1 MGRLHQVYLEGKI
14 YSCLHCQSHLALY
27 EDIVSKDF
35 HSRHGKA
42 YLFNTVVNA
51 RVGRQEERLMT
62 TGMHTVADIF
72 CIGCGSLL
80 GWKYVAAHEK
90 SQKYKEGRFI
100 LERAKVTGPDGGSYW
115 MTLEAQ
121 VVGSDADDA

>member
-27 EDIVSKDF
+27 EDIVSKVWK
-35 HSRHGKA
+35 R
-42 YLFNTVVNA
+42 VNA

-100 LERAKVTGPDGGSYW
+100 LER
-115 MTLEAQ
+115 
-121 VVGSDADDA
+121 